1 MLWKIIYMAK
11 NNPLVKPFLKWAGG
25 KRQLLSEIKKY
36 IPEGINNY
44 TYYEPFIGAG
54 AVLFD
59 LQPKKAIIND
69 FNTQLILTYTV
80 VKENV
85 EELITL
91 LKNHKNMNDEEY
103 YYEIRNLDRDV
114 IKFNKLTN
122 VEKAARLI
130 FLNKTCFN
138 GLYRVNSQGLFNVPY
153 GKYKNPAIC
162 EALILR
168 QISNYLNV
176 NKIKILNVDFERMVL
191 DVDKNS
197 FIYFDPPYHSPDK
210 TNFTGYQ
217 ADGFGEEEQ
226 ERLRNVM
233 IEMTRRKAKCL
244 LSNSDTKYIR
254 ELYNDDTFEIIS
266 VQAKRAINS
275 DSAGRGNV
283 NEVLIKNWKN
293 NSK

>member
-1 MLWKIIYMAK
+1 MAK
-11 NNPLVKPFLKWAGG
+11 NNPLIKPYLKWAGG
-25 KRQLLSEIKKY
+25 KRQLLKDILKY
-36 IPEGINNY
+36 LPKGINNY

-54 AVLFD
+54 ALFFE

-69 FNTQLILTYTV
+69 FNEQLILTYNV
-80 VKENV
+80 LKENV
-85 EELITL
+85 DELILL
-91 LKNHKNMNDEEY
+91 LKKYQQKNVEEY
-103 YYEIRNLDRDV
+103 YYEIRNMDRNSE
-114 IKFNKLTN
+114 IFSKLSN
-122 VEKAARLI
+122 IEKAARLI

-162 EALILR
+162 EEIVLR
-168 QISNYLNV
+168 QISNYFNSNEICIT
-176 NKIKILNVDFERMVL
+176 NKDFEQSVSSAGKR
-191 DVDKNS
+191 S

-217 ADGFGEEEQ
+217 ANGFDDVEQ

-233 IEMTRRKAKCL
+233 IKLTNRGVKCL
-244 LSNSDTKYIR
+244 LSNSDTEFIR
-254 ELYNDDTFEIIS
+254 ELYNYELFEIIS

-283 NEVLIKNWKN
+283 NEVLIKNWKV
-293 NSK
+293 